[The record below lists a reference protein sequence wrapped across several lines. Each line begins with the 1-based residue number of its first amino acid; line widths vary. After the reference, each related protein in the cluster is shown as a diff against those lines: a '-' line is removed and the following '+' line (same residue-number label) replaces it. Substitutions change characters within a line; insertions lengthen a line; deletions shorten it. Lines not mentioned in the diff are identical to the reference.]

1 MIYYVILNGYKKGSY
16 DYHKVHQLYAPDN
29 FIFCC
34 YPEFFTGYMI

>member
-16 DYHKVHQLYAPDN
+16 NYHKVYQQFSDQ

-34 YPEFFTGYMI
+34 YPEFFTGHII